1 MIELYSPSNETEL
14 ALLKGILD
22 SERIHYFVRNDHFGS
37 MKVGSKIELFNAK
50 TILVDTEHY
59 DRAKELIFDFIATA
73 EEEEAEDQP
82 THSLWDK
89 VRMAMEVILFMWI
102 MPGRSRRR
110 KIED

>member
-22 SERIHYFVRNDHFGS
+22 GEGIRYFVRNDHFGS
-37 MKVGSKIELFNAK
+37 MQVGPRIELFNEK
-50 TILVDTEHY
+50 TILVDALDY
-59 DRAKELIFDFIATA
+59 DRAKELVSDFIATA
-73 EEEEAEDQP
+73 QEEGPEDQP

-89 VRMAMEVILFMWI
+89 VRMALEVILFMWI
-102 MPGRSRRR
+102 MPGRRRRR